1 LNDIS
6 THVAATAPE
15 IAIITVQYGN
25 PSDTVAFLKT
35 VAATMD
41 SNECEIVI
49 VDNGGTSN
57 DSGELNALR
66 EIAPCAVHY
75 LRPEANRYYW
85 GGAALAIETHYP
97 STDLL
102 PRWLI
107 ICNND
112 VLVRDQTFFQTLRR
126 LAPAVYPII
135 APSIIANGKDQNPL
149 LESPPSRAKRVKW
162 QLYDLDYRV
171 AKALL
176 GVHAIW
182 QSLSRPFRRIVSAR
196 PANAQD
202 RHIYAPHGAFVI
214 LSKQFFEAGG
224 ELDTTVP
231 MFAEELTL
239 AALAERLRLPVW
251 YVPRLQVLHRP
262 HSTTGSRLTRAKYE
276 LERRARRHYFALAAA
291 GS

>member
-25 PSDTVAFLKT
+25 PSDTIAFLKT

-41 SNECEIVI
+41 SNDCEIVI
-49 VDNGGTSN
+49 IDNGGTS
-57 DSGELNALR
+57 DDTSDIDALS
-66 EIAPCAVHY
+66 EIAPCAIHY
-75 LRPEANRYYW
+75 LRPQENRYYW
-85 GGAALAIETHYP
+85 GGAALAIETHYR
-97 STDLL
+97 SRDRL

-112 VLVRDQTFFQTLRR
+112 ILVRDQKFFQMLRQ
-126 LAPAVYPII
+126 LDPAAYPII
-135 APSIIANGKDQNPL
+135 APSIIADGQDQNPL
-149 LESPPSRAKRVKW
+149 LEGPPSRAKRVKW
-162 QLYDLDYRV
+162 QLYDLDYRI

-182 QSLSRPFRRIVSAR
+182 QSLTSRRGRVLSPQWAGAQPRR
-196 PANAQD
+196 
-202 RHIYAPHGAFVI
+202 IYAPHGAFVI
-214 LSKQFFEAGG
+214 LSKRFFEAGG

-251 YVPRLQVLHRP
+251 YFPSLQVLHQP
-262 HSTTGSRLTRAKYE
+262 HSTTGSRLTREKYE